1 MQECGEGGLA
11 HLGGQAA
18 GAQARDILVG
28 VSGAS
33 GMALAASLLRL
44 LAGMP
49 W

>member
-18 GAQARDILVG
+18 GAQERDILVG

-33 GMALAASLLRL
+33 GMSLAASLLRL